1 MTKHN
6 EATNETRA
14 AAAFAAFTAYGKAK
28 ERHPEMSVGT
38 ERLTDLLCDLRHMAM
53 RDHGVVCLAVV
64 NKCINAPE
72 RASECKANAALIA
85 AAPDLL
91 AGARAMLAA
100 IDALLLLAQ
109 QHDPATGFNKPVDP
123 YEVTRL
129 LRTKAICLDARAAI
143 AKAEGGAA

>member
-85 AAPDLL
+85 AAPSLL
-91 AGARAMLAA
+91 AACLDLRHVLALIRQNNPEA
-100 IDALLLLAQ
+100 LRYIDAAVQ
-109 QHDPATGFNKPVDP
+109 SRAD
-123 YEVTRL
+123 
-129 LRTKAICLDARAAI
+129 AAI
-143 AKAEGGAA
+143 AKASNL

>member
-53 RDHGVVCLAVV
+53 RDHLDFGDCDRLA
-64 NKCINAPE
+64 KESFEYEI
-72 RASECKANAALIA
+72 
-85 AAPDLL
+85 
-91 AGARAMLAA
+91 
-100 IDALLLLAQ
+100 
-109 QHDPATGFNKPVDP
+109 VD
-123 YEVTRL
+123 V
-129 LRTKAICLDARAAI
+129 I
-143 AKAEGGAA
+143 